1 MPPSRSRDDDDE
13 VDNYYDLDDK
23 DSRTVGIKELD
34 LNTLYPQHPLDLKN
48 GSKYVMIGKPGCH
61 KGGTKIM
68 MFNGEIKN
76 VEDIQLD
83 DVLMGDDSTPRN
95 VLSLAR
101 GREEMYDIIP
111 TKGEKYTVN
120 KSHILTLKSTGFAN
134 HPKGEVID
142 ISVDELLNKQK
153 IWRTRFKGFRV
164 PVEFEEKKLDI
175 HPYLLGYW
183 LGDGT
188 SKKAEITT
196 ADHEIVDTFSSI
208 LYEYGLELK
217 KSNSSLY
224 RYTII
229 LLHQKNRKGKNQF
242 INFLRDNNLV
252 NNKHIPHHYKCNSQK
267 NRLELLAGLL
277 DSDGFYDKERKCYDF
292 IQKSEKLF
300 DEVLFLSRS
309 LGFSCYKKPCKKSC
323 MYNGEKREG
332 DYFRCTISG
341 NVDKIP
347 CRIERKKASP
357 RLQIKDVLVTGIKM
371 VPVGVDDYYGFEL
384 DGNNRYLMGD
394 FTVTHNTGKS
404 RIIQSLL
411 YAKKHIFPVG
421 AFWSGTEED
430 GNVFFGNFIP
440 DSFIRNG
447 SIDATVAAQL
457 KPLEDLNKRQK
468 ISRKYLEPRGDNPW
482 CVEVLDD
489 CTADAKFLKKTV
501 VKDTYKNGRHKA
513 KMHILSLQFCLDI
526 PTEIRGLIDGTF
538 ICRESNPKNRVRLFE
553 NFGSCVDN
561 IHDWNDLMDGL
572 TDDYCAMFINNK
584 STSNNIE
591 DTIQYYKADLNR
603 IPKDWKFGCKE
614 YWDFHYDRYN
624 PNFVSSI

>member
-1 MPPSRSRDDDDE
+1 MPPYRSIQEDDE

-61 KGGTKIM
+61 KKGTKIM

-76 VEDIQLD
+76 VEDINVD
-83 DVLMGDDSTPRN
+83 DVLMGDDSTPRH
-95 VLSLAR
+95 VLDLAR
-101 GREEMYDIIP
+101 GREEMYDIIH
-111 TKGEKYTVN
+111 TKGGDKYTVN
-120 KSHILTLKSTGFAN
+120 KSHILTLKSVGFEDQ
-134 HPKGEVID
+134 PLGKVID
-142 ISVDELLNKQK
+142 ISVEEFLNKEY
-153 IWRTRFKGFRV
+153 IWRKGFKGFRV
-164 PVEFEEKKLDI
+164 PVEFPERDLDI
-175 HPYLLGYW
+175 NPYIIGYLLG
-183 LGDGT
+183 DDRV
-188 SKKAEITT
+188 SKNYEITI
-196 ADHEIVDTFSSI
+196 DGEIAHVFNSMLCD
-208 LYEYGLELK
+208 YGLGLK
-217 KSNSSLY
+217 KINSSPDKY
-224 RYTII
+224 NI
-229 LLHQKNRKGKNQF
+229 LSLTNIEDIKKS
-242 INFLRDNNLV
+242 FLKDHFGD
-252 NNKHIPHHYKCNSQK
+252 NKHIPHAYKCNSRE

-277 DSDGFYDKERKCYDF
+277 DSEGYYSKEINCYYF
-292 IQKSEKLF
+292 RHKSEKIL
-300 DEVLFLSRS
+300 DDVLFLARS
-309 LGFSCYKKPCKKSC
+309 LGFDCR
-323 MYNGEKREG
+323 NRITDDKRIT
-332 DYFRCTISG
+332 DDNYFSCTIIG
-341 NVDKIP
+341 DVHEIP
-347 CRIERKKASP
+347 CRKERNKSEKRATIRDLLLSG
-357 RLQIKDVLVTGIKM
+357 LKI
-371 VPVGVDDYYGFEL
+371 VPVGIDYYYGFEL
-384 DGNNRYLMGD
+384 DGNNRYLLGD

-447 SIDATVAAQL
+447 SIDATVAANL

-468 ISRKYLEPRGDNPW
+468 ICRKFLEPIGHNPW

-538 ICRESNPKNRVRLFE
+538 ICRESNPKNRVRLYE
-553 NFGSCVDN
+553 NFGSCVEN
-561 IHDWNDLMDGL
+561 ISDWNDLMDGL

-591 DTIQYYKADLNR
+591 DTIQYYKADLDK
-603 IPKDWKFGCKE
+603 IPRDWKFGCKE

-624 PNFVSSI
+624 PNYVQTI